1 MAYFLPFEPISI
13 FSLLM
18 FEVIFLYLKGLIRIT
33 TVNEK
38 NAITKST
45 GKIPTTPEKLDKKLA
60 LIKKIGVIV
69 RKIAR
74 EQAKPETIH
83 LQSYK
88 GL

>member
-1 MAYFLPFEPISI
+1 
-13 FSLLM
+13 M

-45 GKIPTTPEKLDKKLA
+45 GKIPTTPEKLDKKTCPHK
-60 LIKKIGVIV
+60 KKIGVIV